1 MLNYLFIFG
10 PSLHSGIAGWEG
22 GNTNCIVRETAGWL
36 LGLLGAECQ
45 SWEPTPVLLGHLT
58 SALLCK
64 CSSHRGGA
72 LLENQGQGG
81 TGGLKQANKVSAG
94 SGRAV
99 NLFWGGTS

>member
-64 CSSHRGGA
+64 CSSHRGGLCWKIRDRGA
-72 LLENQGQGG
+72 RVG
-81 TGGLKQANKVSAG
+81 
-94 SGRAV
+94 
-99 NLFWGGTS
+99 